1 VIAENEPIAGSRA
14 GMLVLASASSTRALL
29 LRRVGVPFMQDP
41 ASIDETAIKV
51 ELRRSGRDAL
61 QAALEL
67 AQRKAAA
74 VARRHPQR
82 LVLGAD
88 QLLECEGKWFD
99 KPVNRAQAREQ
110 LLQLSGRR
118 HRLATATVLLRD
130 QAVCWSDVAVPEL
143 VMRLLSSELIDA
155 YLDTAG
161 ETALNSVGAYQI
173 EGPGAQLVES
183 MTGDFFTVL
192 GLPMLPLLAALR
204 REGVLP

>member
-29 LRRVGVPFMQDP
+29 LRRAGVPFMQDP

-118 HRLATATVLLRD
+118 HRLATAAVLLRGE
-130 QAVCWSDVAVPEL
+130 AVYWSDVEAPEL
-143 VMRLLSSELIDA
+143 VMRSLSRELIDA
-155 YLDTAG
+155 YLDAAG

-173 EGPGAQLVES
+173 EGPGAQLMES
-183 MTGDFFTVL
+183 MTGDFFTIL

>member
-1 VIAENEPIAGSRA
+1 
-14 GMLVLASASSTRALL
+14 MLVLASGSSTRALL
-29 LRRVGVPFMQDP
+29 LRRAGVPFMQDP

-74 VARRHPQR
+74 VARMHPQR

-118 HRLATATVLLRD
+118 HRLATAAVLLRD
-130 QAVCWSDVAVPEL
+130 EAVCWSDVEAPEL
-143 VMRLLSSELIDA
+143 VMRSLSSELIDA
-155 YLDTAG
+155 YLDAAG
-161 ETALNSVGAYQI
+161 ETALNS
-173 EGPGAQLVES
+173 
-183 MTGDFFTVL
+183 
-192 GLPMLPLLAALR
+192 
-204 REGVLP
+204 

>member
-14 GMLVLASASSTRALL
+14 GMLVLASASSTRELL
-29 LRRVGVPFMQDP
+29 LRRAGVPFMQDP

-74 VARRHPQR
+74 VARKHLQR

-118 HRLATATVLLRD
+118 HRLATAVVLLRD
-130 QAVCWSDVAVPEL
+130 QAVCWSDVEAPEL
-143 VMRLLSSELIDA
+143 VMRLLSRELIDA
-155 YLDTAG
+155 YLDAAG

-183 MTGDFFTVL
+183 MTGDFFTIL

>member
-29 LRRVGVPFMQDP
+29 LRRAGVPFMQDP

-74 VARRHPQR
+74 VARKHPQR

-118 HRLATATVLLRD
+118 HRLATAAVLLRGE
-130 QAVCWSDVAVPEL
+130 AVYWSDVEAPEL
-143 VMRLLSSELIDA
+143 VMRSLSRELIDA
-155 YLDTAG
+155 YLDAAG

-173 EGPGAQLVES
+173 EGPGAQLMES
-183 MTGDFFTVL
+183 MTGDFFTIL